1 MPNSPRSRTFRPSDT
16 DGARRRPNLPD
27 GRQSHDRRAAAGE
40 TAHAFKG
47 SLATIRSSIEPLRRA
62 VPPENARAHRALE
75 LIEAAVDRLVALV
88 EAVYE
93 RDCATAATDEPPND
107 SSRD

>member
-1 MPNSPRSRTFRPSDT
+1 MANSPRSRTFRPSDT
-16 DGARRRPNLPD
+16 AGAPRRLSLPD
-27 GRQSHDRRAAAGE
+27 GQLPQDRRAAADE

-62 VPPENARAHRALE
+62 VPTENARARRALE

-88 EAVYE
+88 EAVHE
-93 RDCATAATDEPPND
+93 RDCAAAVADEPSADTTRN
-107 SSRD
+107 

>member
-1 MPNSPRSRTFRPSDT
+1 
-16 DGARRRPNLPD
+16 
-27 GRQSHDRRAAAGE
+27 
-40 TAHAFKG
+40 
-47 SLATIRSSIEPLRRA
+47 LRRA
-62 VPPENARAHRALE
+62 VPPENARARRALE

-93 RDCATAATDEPPND
+93 QDRAAATVDERSND